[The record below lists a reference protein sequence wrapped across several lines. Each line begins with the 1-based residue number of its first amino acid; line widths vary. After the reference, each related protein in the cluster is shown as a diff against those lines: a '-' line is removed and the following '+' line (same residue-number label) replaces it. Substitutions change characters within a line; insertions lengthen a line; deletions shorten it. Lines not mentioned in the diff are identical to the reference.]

1 MGRIMTRCT
10 KASTMMTNLVADDFL
25 KEKIAVPSIE
35 EQRQIGSFL
44 NGLDNLITLHQ
55 RKKETIIKQRKV
67 LQQYLLNGIVRV

>member
-10 KASTMMTNLVADDFL
+10 KASTMMTNLVAEDFL
-25 KEKIAVPSIE
+25 KEIIAVPSLE

-55 RKKETIIKQRKV
+55 RKLEELKKV
-67 LQQYLLNGIVRV
+67 KKAMLDMMFV